1 MAGAIY
7 RKPIAFALMAT
18 VTILIGTVVT
28 MVLPMLRA
36 ELHVKVS
43 PDMAPLSALEL
54 AGRDIYQREGCVNCH
69 TQTVRPLPSEVAR
82 YYKGD
87 PAKPVSAKY
96 SLAGEFA
103 YDHPFLWGSKRTG
116 PDLAFEGWIKP
127 SATWQRAHLRDPQ
140 AKVAKSNMPSYA
152 FIEKAILDPADVAS
166 HMRALAKVG
175 VPYTAAM
182 IAEQS
187 AALAGKTEMDAL
199 VAYTL
204 SLGRYVDR
212 AAGGVQY
219 DPAEANPVGNDV
231 AAVKRGHELFVANCA
246 ACHADEGEGTE
257 GVAPSLI
264 DARFL
269 EQDGDLPDAAY
280 HAMIKGGSD
289 VKPQLG
295 RPGYKDGGMPAFGD
309 LSDDDAWSIVAWLRM
324 QSHHERVEGHDLE
337 PAPKTAP
344 PAAGGK

>member
-7 RKPIAFALMAT
+7 RKPVAFALMAT
-18 VTILIGTVVT
+18 AAISAGTLAMMVV
-28 MVLPMLRA
+28 PMLRD
-36 ELHVKVS
+36 ELHVRVS
-43 PDMAPLSALEL
+43 PDMRPLTALEL
-54 AGRDIYQREGCVNCH
+54 AGRDVYQREGCVNCH

-103 YDHPFLWGSKRTG
+103 FDHPFLWGSKRTG

-127 SATWQRAHLRDPQ
+127 SASWQRAHYVDPRS
-140 AKVAKSNMPSYA
+140 KVPRSNMPAYA
-152 FIEKAILDPADVAS
+152 FLERARLDPVEVAA

-175 VPYTAAM
+175 VPYDAAAIADQTAA
-182 IAEQS
+182 
-187 AALAGKTEMDAL
+187 LTGWTEMDAL

-212 AAGGVQY
+212 SAAGVEI
-219 DPAEANPVGNDV
+219 DLAEPNPVGNDV
-231 AAVKRGHELFVANCA
+231 GAVKKGQELYAANCA
-246 ACHADEGEGTE
+246 ACHADEGQGTE

-264 DARFL
+264 DGRFL

-280 HAMIKGGSD
+280 FALIKGGSD
-289 VKPQLG
+289 AKGRLG
-295 RPGYKDGGMPAFGD
+295 RPGMKDGGMPAFGD
-309 LSDDDAWSIVAWLRM
+309 LADDDAWSIVAWIRM
-324 QSHHERVEGHDLE
+324 QAHHEKAEGHDM
-337 PAPKTAP
+337 P
-344 PAAGGK
+344 PAAPPGKGGK

>member
-7 RKPIAFALMAT
+7 KKPVAFALMAT
-18 VTILIGTVVT
+18 AAILVGTFAT
-28 MVLPMLRA
+28 MVLPMFRA
-36 ELHVKVS
+36 EMHVKVS
-43 PDMAPLSALEL
+43 PDMVPLSALEL
-54 AGRDIYQREGCVNCH
+54 AGRDIYQREGCIGCH

-127 SATWQRAHLRDPQ
+127 SAAWQRAHYLDPRS
-140 AKVAKSNMPSYA
+140 KVPRSNMPSYA
-152 FIEKAILDPADVAS
+152 FIEKVKLDPADLAA

-175 VPYTAAM
+175 VPYTAAT
-182 IAEQS
+182 IAEQT
-187 AALAGKTEMDAL
+187 AAVVGKTELDAL

-204 SLGRYVDR
+204 SLGKYVDR
-212 AAGGVQY
+212 SAAGVTV
-219 DPAEANPVGNDV
+219 DLAEPNPVGNDV
-231 AAVKRGHELFVANCA
+231 AAVKKGQELFVANCA
-246 ACHADEGEGTE
+246 ACHGGEGEGTE

-289 VKPQLG
+289 AKPQLG

-309 LSDDDAWSIVAWLRM
+309 LSDDDAWSIVAYLRV
-324 QSHHERVEGHDLE
+324 QSHHEKVEGHE
-337 PAPKTAP
+337 MAPAPAP
-344 PAAGGK
+344 AKGGK

>member
-7 RKPIAFALMAT
+7 RKPVAFALMAT
-18 VTILIGTVVT
+18 AAILIGTFVT
-28 MVLPMLRA
+28 MVLPMFRA
-36 ELHVKVS
+36 EMHVKVS
-43 PDMAPLSALEL
+43 ADMKPLSALEL

-127 SATWQRAHLRDPQ
+127 SATWHRAHYRDPQ
-140 AKVAKSNMPSYA
+140 SKVPRSNMPSYA
-152 FIEKAILDPADVAS
+152 FIEKEPLVPASVAAN
-166 HMRALAKVG
+166 MRALAKVG
-175 VPYTAAM
+175 VPYTEVAILAQT
-182 IAEQS
+182 AQ
-187 AALAGKTEMDAL
+187 LAGKTEMDAL

-204 SLGRYVDR
+204 SLGKYVDR
-212 AAGGVQY
+212 SAGGIQV
-219 DPAEANPVGNDV
+219 DLEEPNPVGNDV
-231 AAVKRGHELFVANCA
+231 AAVKRGQALYAANCA
-246 ACHADEGEGTE
+246 ACHADEGQGTE

-289 VKPQLG
+289 VKAQLG
-295 RPGYKDGGMPAFGD
+295 RPGFKDGGMPAFGD
-309 LSDDDAWSIVAWLRM
+309 LSDEDAWSIVAWLRL
-324 QSHHERVEGHDLE
+324 QAHHEKTEGHDMPPAE
-337 PAPKTAP
+337 PPAPAK
-344 PAAGGK
+344 GGK

>member
-7 RKPIAFALMAT
+7 KKPVAFALMAT
-18 VTILIGTVVT
+18 AAILAGTFVM
-28 MVLPMLRA
+28 MVLPMFRA
-36 ELHVKVS
+36 EMHVKVS
-43 PDMAPLSALEL
+43 PDMKPLSALEL

-82 YYKGD
+82 YYNGD

-127 SATWQRAHLRDPQ
+127 SATWHRAHYKDPQ
-140 AKVAKSNMPSYA
+140 SKVPRSNMPSYA
-152 FIEKAILDPADVAS
+152 FIEKAALDPAAVAAN
-166 HMRALAKVG
+166 MRALSKVG
-175 VPYTAAM
+175 VPYSAAM
-182 IAEQS
+182 IAEQT
-187 AALAGKTEMDAL
+187 AALAGRTEMDAL

-212 AAGGVQY
+212 SAGGVQV
-219 DPAEANPVGNDV
+219 DLAEVNPLANDV
-231 AAVKRGHELFVANCA
+231 AATKKGHELYLANCA

-280 HAMIKGGSD
+280 FALIKGGSD
-289 VKPQLG
+289 VKGQLG
-295 RPGYKDGGMPAFGD
+295 RPGMKDGGMPAFGA
-309 LSDDDAWSIVAWLRM
+309 LSDDDAWSIVAWLRV
-324 QSHHERVEGHDLE
+324 QSHHEKTEGHDMP
-337 PAPKTAP
+337 PAPAP
-344 PAAGGK
+344 VPAKGGK

>member
-1 MAGAIY
+1 
-7 RKPIAFALMAT
+7 MAT
-18 VTILIGTVVT
+18 VTILIGTLAT
-28 MVLPMLRA
+28 MVLPMFRA

-43 PDMAPLSALEL
+43 PDMKPLTALEL
-54 AGRDIYQREGCVNCH
+54 AGRDVYQREGCVNCH

-127 SATWQRAHLRDPQ
+127 SANWHVAHYRDPQ
-140 AKVAKSNMPSYA
+140 SKVPKSNMPSYA
-152 FIEKAILDPADVAS
+152 FIEKAALDPSDVAS

-175 VPYTAAM
+175 VPYTGAM
-182 IAEQS
+182 IAEQT
-187 AALAGKTEMDAL
+187 AALAGKNEMDAL

-212 AAGGVQY
+212 SAAGFQL
-219 DPAEANPVGNDV
+219 DLEATNPVGNDV
-231 AAVKRGHELFVANCA
+231 AAVKKGHELFLANCA
-246 ACHADEGEGTE
+246 TCHADEGEGTE

-269 EQDGDLPDAAY
+269 ERDGDLPDAAY
-280 HAMIKGGSD
+280 FAMIRAGSD

-295 RPGYKDGGMPAFGD
+295 RPGYPENGMPAFGD
-309 LSDDDAWSIVAWLRM
+309 LSEDDAWSIVAWIRM
-324 QSHHERVEGHDLE
+324 QAHHEKTEGHE
-337 PAPKTAP
+337 MPPAPP
-344 PAAGGK
+344 PAEGGK

>member
-7 RKPIAFALMAT
+7 RKPVAFALMAT
-18 VTILIGTVVT
+18 VTILIGTFVT
-28 MVLPMLRA
+28 MVIPLFRA
-36 ELHVKVS
+36 ETHVKVS
-43 PDMAPLSALEL
+43 PDMKPLSALEL
-54 AGRDIYQREGCVNCH
+54 AGRDVYQREGCMGCH

-127 SATWQRAHLRDPQ
+127 SASWHRAHYRDPQ
-140 AKVAKSNMPSYA
+140 SKVAKSNMPSYA
-152 FIEKAILDPADVAS
+152 FIEKASLDPADVAAR
-166 HMRALAKVG
+166 MRALAKVG
-175 VPYTAAM
+175 VPYSDAM
-182 IAEQS
+182 IAEQT
-187 AALAGKTEMDAL
+187 AALAGKTELDAL

-212 AAGGVQY
+212 AASGVQIPL
-219 DPAEANPVGNDV
+219 DEPNPLANDL
-231 AAVKRGHELFVANCA
+231 AAAKRGQELFAANCA
-246 ACHADEGEGTE
+246 ACHGDEAKGTE
-257 GVAPSLI
+257 GVAPSLL

-280 HAMIKGGSD
+280 FAMIKGGSD
-289 VKPQLG
+289 VKAQLG
-295 RPGYKDGGMPAFGD
+295 RPGFKDGGMPAFGD
-309 LSDDDAWSIVAWLRM
+309 LSDDDAWSIVTWIRLQA
-324 QSHHERVEGHDLE
+324 HHEKSEGHE
-337 PAPKTAP
+337 TAP
-344 PAAGGK
+344 AQGGK

>member
-18 VTILIGTVVT
+18 ATVLVGTLAT
-28 MVLPMLRA
+28 MALPMLRA
-36 ELHVKVS
+36 ELHVKAS
-43 PDMAPLSALEL
+43 PDMRPLGALEL
-54 AGRDIYQREGCVNCH
+54 AGRDVYQREGCVNCH

-140 AKVAKSNMPSYA
+140 SKVPKSNMPAYA
-152 FIEKAILDPADVAS
+152 FIEKAALDPASVAA

-175 VPYTAAM
+175 VPYTEAA
-182 IAEQS
+182 IAEQT

-212 AAGGVQY
+212 ATGGVRY
-219 DPAEANPVGNDV
+219 DPAEENPVANDV
-231 AAVKRGHELFVANCA
+231 AATQRGRGLFLANCA
-246 ACHADEGEGTE
+246 ACHADEGEGIE

-264 DARFL
+264 DGRFL

-280 HAMIKGGSD
+280 RAMIQGGSD
-289 VKPQLG
+289 VKPLLG
-295 RPGYKDGGMPAFGD
+295 RPGFKDGGMPAFGD
-309 LSDDDAWSIVAWLRM
+309 LADDDAWSIVAWVR
-324 QSHHERVEGHDLE
+324 QQAHHEKAEGHE
-337 PAPKTAP
+337 MAPAPKP
-344 PAAGGK
+344 EGGK